1 MKSRTLRA
9 KIYAAF
15 ILAASSMLANAGAW
29 SVKDASGRTIEI
41 ADTSRIVTIGGAV
54 TEIVYALGF
63 GDRVVA
69 VDLTSTFPAETKSRP
84 SIGYMRSLSPEGV
97 LALTPKIVLAI
108 EGSGPP
114 DAVEVL
120 SRASVPFIIV
130 PEGYDEASVLR
141 KVRFIAAALGV
152 PEKGEA
158 MAKQIAED
166 FAAVTAMRAKIATR
180 RSAVFVLAVGNGTPP
195 VAGEHTSA
203 EGIFKLAG
211 IDNAIRGMNG
221 YKPAT
226 PEATLAAQPQAV
238 ITMIERGHGLSAD
251 VMFALPAFAATPAAK
266 DKRLASVPS
275 YYLTF
280 GPRTAHAAQKLATQI
295 YPELSLPQLP
305 PRPWTEAEPA
315 PTR

>member
-84 SIGYMRSLSPEGV
+84 SVGYMRSLSPEGV

-180 RSAVFVLAVGNGTPP
+180 RSAVFVLAVGNGTPT